1 MDKFEVLK
9 KIYDTTEDKEKF
21 LDNFDEVIRDKVK
34 ECLDKGDLGLFKQLC
49 EGTSLESGEC
59 TMTVPTSEEVTTVDE
74 VAAPEGDVT
83 DKALQ
88 DVVVMDEDI
97 KKAEDEEI
105 QALPES
111 IKEGAM
117 IWKDASEDFSK
128 AIVSI
133 TSDILRGTD
142 FSEGDVLVTGATVAK
157 DLQDSGY
164 GKTSLSKAMEE
175 IDNKVS
181 LNALNELYTVRE
193 ELEGL
198 KSSVEEVVDYVTDKD
213 NLGLTPSAK
222 ERLVDII
229 LENGIFV
236 NDPQHDVRE
245 DIKSVVSSS
254 GDYSVME
261 DSVKDRL
268 VDNLYGYEFSMEEAL
283 PLTQYALSMNGN
295 YKDTLKSVNDSIDFL
310 ENSSKCDKSGC
321 ECSCSKNK
329 GVDSACGDTSC
340 GDSACGRDTSSCGDN
355 AEDTEKEPNK
365 LSKARIAAASLAGLG
380 TGFGLTYLLNRNKK
394 NRLNNLVVSPKLLGN
409 FSEDEEEPKKLSKAK
424 IAALSGLGLAGTGLG
439 VNLLL
444 KKNKKDM
451 TDAMREVL
459 WDYKV
464 GAFSESNDNVVS
476 DQILNSDEVVESLS
490 AKYASLPTLEAKEQ
504 MVKDMRTA
512 ELPEEYI
519 NAIIGRSTG
528 EFSEV
533 LPPTPQQ
540 VVEVTDKFGTD
551 ELAGADETTTT
562 DEFDGTLPGGV
573 VTEEGVTQVERMKD
587 TQDESFENII

>member
-59 TMTVPTSEEVTTVDE
+59 TMTVPTDEEVTTVDE

-88 DVVVMDEDI
+88 DVVVMNEDI

-117 IWKDASEDFSK
+117 IWKDASEDFSR

-261 DSVKDRL
+261 DSVKDKL

-310 ENSSKCDKSGC
+310 EKSSKCDESGC

-329 GVDSACGDTSC
+329 GVDSACG
-340 GDSACGRDTSSCGDN
+340 RDTSSCGDN
-355 AEDTEKEPNK
+355 AEDN
-365 LSKARIAAASLAGLG
+365 
-380 TGFGLTYLLNRNKK
+380 
-394 NRLNNLVVSPKLLGN
+394 
-409 FSEDEEEPKKLSKAK
+409 EEEPKKLSKSKLAR
-424 IAALSGLGLAGTGLG
+424 LGLAGIAGAGVGLAT
-439 VNLLL
+439 NLGLNYLL
-444 KKNKKDM
+444 NRNKNSK
-451 TDAMREVL
+451 L
-459 WDYKV
+459 NNFIGGPGNYKLL
-464 GAFSESNDNVVS
+464 GNFSEGEETAVS

-490 AKYASLPTLEAKEQ
+490 AKYSSLPTLEAKDQ
-504 MVKDMRTA
+504 MVKDMKDA
-512 ELPEEYI
+512 GLPEEYI

-551 ELAGADETTTT
+551 ELTGADETTTT